1 MNKIL
6 FGLILAVAS
15 TSAAPTRE
23 APIAGTTTALQ
34 CRADTSW
41 YSRAVLGKVRKT
53 VSDVRLEPVRVTMGL
68 PRLPTDSVVLVT
80 DAQTCERATRAVA
93 TFTQLDPTGVELVL
107 IRLRD
112 RYWAED
118 GKLLGGEWPLVFLL
132 DSSATR
138 VLAQY

>member
-6 FGLILAVAS
+6 FGLILALAS
-15 TSAAPTRE
+15 TSAVPTRE
-23 APIAGTTTALQ
+23 VPIAGTTTAVL

-41 YSRAVLGKVRKT
+41 YSRSVLGKVRKT
-53 VSDVRLEPVRVTMGL
+53 VSDVRLEPLRVTMGL
-68 PRLPTDSVVLVT
+68 PRLPADSVVLVT

-93 TFTQLDPTGVELVL
+93 TYKQLDPMGVELVL
-107 IRLRD
+107 IRVRD

-132 DSSATR
+132 DSTATG
-138 VLAQY
+138 VLAQH